1 MVKVRIGNS
10 FNVIGE
16 FVLIHEDGTEEITKG
31 KRSFCR
37 CGLSASM
44 PYCDQTHKKYKIV
57 MTENNPK
64 PTASWWNNNIDQPL
78 MLSENLSYSITEKSK
93 NEY

>member
-16 FVLIHEDGTEEITKG
+16 FVLIHEDGTEEIIKG

-37 CGLSASM
+37 CVLSATM
-44 PYCDQTHKKYKIV
+44 PYCDQTHKKYKV
-57 MTENNPK
+57 CLT
-64 PTASWWNNNIDQPL
+64 
-78 MLSENLSYSITEKSK
+78 ENLSYSIAEKGK
-93 NEY
+93 KEKQ